1 MAPDTVLDYWFGDAR
16 ERPATLHEQRRL
28 WFGSETDTAADVDR
42 RDTDLRARF
51 GETVALAAD
60 GQLDGWSTTPAG
72 RLALVLL
79 LDQLPRNI
87 FRGTARA
94 FATDAAAR
102 ALTLDGLERGLDRA
116 LQPLERVF
124 FYLPLEHA
132 ESLADQDRCVDLFT
146 TLEADAPAGL
156 EETFAGFTRYARWHR
171 DIIARFGRFP
181 HRNRALGRPDT
192 PAEEAYLAGDAP
204 GFGQL

>member
-1 MAPDTVLDYWFGDAR
+1 MTPDTVLDYWFGTAR
-16 ERPATLHEQRRL
+16 ERPATLHEQRPL
-28 WFGSETDTAADVDR
+28 WFGNETDTAADVDR

-51 GETVALAAD
+51 GETAAMAAS
-60 GQLDGWSTTPAG
+60 GRLDGWSATPGG

-87 FRGTARA
+87 YRGTARA

-102 ALTLDGLERGLDRA
+102 ALTVDGLEQGVDRA

-132 ESLADQDRCVDLFT
+132 ESLADQDRCVALMT
-146 TLEADAPAGL
+146 ALEADAPAGL
-156 EETFAGFTRYARWHR
+156 EETFAGFTLYAQRHR
-171 DIIARFGRFP
+171 DIVARFGRFP

-192 PAEEAYLAGDAP
+192 PAETAYLAGDAP
-204 GFGQL
+204 GFGQR

>member
-1 MAPDTVLDYWFGDAR
+1 MTPDTVLDYWFGTAR
-16 ERPATLHEQRRL
+16 ERPATLQEQQQL
-28 WFGSETDTAADVDR
+28 WFGRETDTAADVDR

-51 GETVALAAD
+51 GETVALAAS
-60 GQLDGWSTTPAG
+60 GGLDDWSATPAG

-87 FRGTARA
+87 YRGTARA

-102 ALTLDGLERGLDRA
+102 ALTVDGLDQGLDRA
-116 LQPLERVF
+116 MQPLERVF

-132 ESLADQDRCVDLFT
+132 ESLADQDRCVALFT
-146 TLEADAPAGL
+146 ALEADAPAGL
-156 EETFAGFTRYARWHR
+156 EETFAGFTRYAHWHR
-171 DIIARFGRFP
+171 DIVARFGRFP

-192 PAEEAYLAGDAP
+192 PAEAAYLAGDAP
-204 GFGQL
+204 GFGQR